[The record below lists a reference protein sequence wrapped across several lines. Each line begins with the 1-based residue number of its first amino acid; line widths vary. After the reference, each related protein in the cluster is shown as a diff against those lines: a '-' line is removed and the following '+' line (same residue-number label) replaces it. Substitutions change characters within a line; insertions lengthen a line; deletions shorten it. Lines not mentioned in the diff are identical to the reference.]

1 MSTEPKGDVADR
13 ALVERQWPVTVK
25 LTHPINFADETIT
38 ELKFRRGRMGDV
50 KGMTPDRM
58 PSIDELLLRRFA
70 DVRPAGEVMELLD
83 GEDGP
88 EVLAI
93 ALGFFARFLKGLA
106 RR

>member
-50 KGMTPDRM
+50 RGMTPDRM
-58 PSIDELLLRRFA
+58 PSMDELMLLASRMCGQP
-70 DVRPAGEVMELLD
+70 VKVMELLD
-83 GEDGP
+83 GDDGP

-93 ALGFFARFLKGLA
+93 ALGFFAKFLGTGTEP
-106 RR
+106 